1 MNLLLRKKLILLI
14 FKRFYKL
21 FNGNIFI
28 LSGLRTAKY
37 FNFNKGDLY
46 MSLDLQ
52 SQINELKKQTIE
64 LQNIVTSQL
73 GSITCLSSSIAS
85 LQTEINVLKC
95 LQKN

>member
-1 MNLLLRKKLILLI
+1 
-14 FKRFYKL
+14 
-21 FNGNIFI
+21 
-28 LSGLRTAKY
+28 
-37 FNFNKGDLY
+37 